1 MAVCDLLRPRQPVGN
16 LRVLGSRPD
25 RLSGH
30 GSEGNRKLPE
40 EAAPLPLVGD
50 PKEGILALAASLET
64 PPSAFLAGLL
74 LGSPLDGPG
83 ELKSIVSENCS

>member
-1 MAVCDLLRPRQPVGN
+1 MAVCDLLCPDKPVGD

-40 EAAPLPLVGD
+40 EAAPLPLLGD
-50 PKEGILALAASLET
+50 PKEGVLSRAASLEA
-64 PPSAFLAGLL
+64 PPS
-74 LGSPLDGPG
+74 
-83 ELKSIVSENCS
+83 